1 MRLLATKIITHQLK
15 DRLIQN
21 GYSLE
26 EYPFIK
32 TIPIEIKKYKLNK
45 CLIFTSQNAVKYAL
59 NNDYLKQQFKDKKCF
74 CVGEKTKSILE
85 NNGLKVIKM
94 SDNSAELAFIISE
107 KHKKDNF
114 SFFCGNQRRA
124 EIEAV
129 LKKTKITLDIHE
141 IYNTLSNSKSIK
153 TQFDGILFFSP
164 SAVKSYFESNDW
176 NSYSHGFCIGTST
189 AEILKRHTKK
199 YSIAKSPSESQLL
212 LSILNY
218 ETQQHAQ
225 K

>member
-1 MRLLATKIITHQLK
+1 MRLLVTKIITHQFK
-15 DRLIQN
+15 DRLIQY
-21 GYSLE
+21 GFSLE

-32 TIPIEIKKYKLNK
+32 TIPIEIKESKVNEY
-45 CLIFTSQNAVKYAL
+45 LIFTSQNAVKYVL
-59 NNDYLKQQFKDKKCF
+59 NNNYLKQQFDGKKCF

-85 NNGLKVIKM
+85 KNGLEVIKT
-94 SDNSAELAFIISE
+94 SHNSAELALFIS
-107 KHKKDNF
+107 KNYKNSHF
-114 SFFCGNQRRA
+114 SFFCGTQRRV

-129 LKKTKITLDIHE
+129 LKKAKITLHIHE
-141 IYNTLSNSKSIK
+141 MYNTLSNSKSIK

-164 SAVKSYFESNDW
+164 SAVKSYFKSNDW
-176 NSYSHGFCIGTST
+176 NSDSHGFCIGTST
-189 AEILKRHTKK
+189 AEILKKYTKK